1 LLERSDVR
9 TTTLVLFVVV
19 LVFVCS
25 ACADSQPSNPP
36 RAVPRRDPTVGTHVT
51 RTFYVARGGDDAAPG
66 SRRRPWKSLGF
77 SMARLRA
84 GDRLFVRD
92 GTYRERIKL
101 RPHVGRPGAR
111 IVVEAYPGE
120 RPVVVGQLWLGDA
133 SYWTVDGI
141 NVTWAADN
149 PTEPMVR
156 MYGGTDWVLSDA
168 EIWGAHATSAL
179 HVDDGPR
186 NDLGRWT
193 VTGNCIHDTYP
204 TTGTNQDH
212 NVYVD
217 DMSSSPDPRG
227 LIEHNILFNAPNGRG
242 IKLGPGG
249 TQGGAR
255 NVVIRDNTVFK
266 QMANISLSQATS
278 GITIT
283 RNVLVGATDT
293 TIDVF
298 ELRGADNVAYD
309 NVTGFAPRLVERSS
323 DARPITERDNH
334 VDIDPGF
341 DRVGCDG
348 FHPSSWRGYG
358 RYG

>member
-1 LLERSDVR
+1 VR
-9 TTTLVLFVVV
+9 TTTIVLCLFVLVLG
-19 LVFVCS
+19 
-25 ACADSQPSNPP
+25 ACAGSPS
-36 RAVPRRDPTVGTHVT
+36 RRSTREVPGPAPTAGTRVT
-51 RTFYVARGGDDAAPG
+51 RTFYVAGNGDDAAPG
-66 SRRRPWKSLGF
+66 SRRRPWRSLGF

-84 GDRLFVRD
+84 GDRLFVRG
-92 GTYRERIKL
+92 GTYRERVKV
-101 RPHVGRPGAR
+101 RPHPGRPGAR
-111 IVVEAYPGE
+111 IVVQAYPGE

-133 SYWTVDGI
+133 SFWTVAGI
-141 NVTWAADN
+141 DVTWADDN

-156 MYGGTDWVLSDA
+156 MYGGTDWVLRDA

-193 VTGNCIHDTYP
+193 VSGNCIHDTYP

-217 DMSSSPDPRG
+217 DMSASPGPQG
-227 LIEHNILFNAPNGRG
+227 LIEHNILYNAANGRG

-255 NVVIRDNTVFK
+255 NVVIRDNTLFG

-278 GITIT
+278 GVTIT

-293 TIDVF
+293 TIDAF
-298 ELRGADNVAYD
+298 QLRGRDNVAYD
-309 NVTGFAPRLVERSS
+309 NVTGFAPRLIER
-323 DARPITERDNH
+323 DGGARPIAEHDNH
-334 VDIDPGF
+334 VDVDPGF